1 MADDEQMPPREP
13 SPGTRRKSDKRQRTE
28 TLFARV
34 TPEEKSAFVAR
45 ADRAG
50 MASAA
55 FMRALALGDA
65 GPRARRRRPVE
76 HQALVQAL
84 ATLNRVGNN
93 LNQIARNTNR
103 GMDIDV
109 PQLRDALHQYH
120 QVIAAIYEALGME
133 PARDN
138 QGQEPGWP

>member
-1 MADDEQMPPREP
+1 MADDEQTPPREP

-65 GPRARRRRPVE
+65 GPRARRRRPIE

-84 ATLNRVGNN
+84 AALNRVGNN

-120 QVIAAIYEALGME
+120 AVIAAIYEALGME
-133 PARDN
+133 SARDN
-138 QGQEPGWP
+138 QGQESGRP

>member
-1 MADDEQMPPREP
+1 MADDEQTPPREP

-84 ATLNRVGNN
+84 ASLNRVGNN

-138 QGQEPGWP
+138 QGQESGWP

>member
-1 MADDEQMPPREP
+1 MADDEQAPPREV

-65 GPRARRRRPVE
+65 GPRARRRRPIE

-84 ATLNRVGNN
+84 AALNRVGNN

>member
-1 MADDEQMPPREP
+1 MADDEQTPPREP

-28 TLFARV
+28 VLFARV

-93 LNQIARNTNR
+93 LNQVARNTNR

>member
-1 MADDEQMPPREP
+1 MTDVPPKP
-13 SPGTRRKSDKRQRTE
+13 KKSDKRQRTE

-34 TPEEKSAFVAR
+34 TPEEKSAFAAR

-55 FMRALALGDA
+55 FMRALAFGDA

-76 HQALVQAL
+76 HRALVQAL
-84 ATLNRVGNN
+84 AALNRVGNN
-93 LNQIARNTNR
+93 LNQIARNTNL
-103 GMDIDV
+103 GLDIDA

-120 QVIAAIYEALGME
+120 AVIAAIYDALGME
-133 PARDN
+133 PADDSK
-138 QGQEPGWP
+138 GQEPGWP

>member
-1 MADDEQMPPREP
+1 MADDEQTPPREP

-34 TPEEKSAFVAR
+34 TPDEKSAFVAR

-65 GPRARRRRPVE
+65 GPRARRRRPIE

-84 ATLNRVGNN
+84 AALNRVGNN

>member
-1 MADDEQMPPREP
+1 MADDEQTQPREP
-13 SPGTRRKSDKRQRTE
+13 SPGPRRKSDKRQRTE

>member
-1 MADDEQMPPREP
+1 MADDEQMPPREV

-65 GPRARRRRPVE
+65 GPRARRRRPIE
-76 HQALVQAL
+76 HLALVQAL
-84 ATLNRVGNN
+84 AALNRVGNN